1 MIQQQTYLYL
11 PSPIST
17 YTTYGNLD
25 FATVKGFSLEYHL
38 RQSENLSMQA
48 NYTAQIAQ
56 GTGSNANSQS
66 GLTTR
71 GNIRTLSPIDR
82 DERHAFKLTLD
93 YRYGHGRA
101 YNGPRLWDI
110 DILAHTG
117 INLQGSVVSSEEG
130 RGGEG
135 GRED

>member
-82 DERHAFKLTLD
+82 DERHAFK
-93 YRYGHGRA
+93 R
-101 YNGPRLWDI
+101 
-110 DILAHTG
+110 
-117 INLQGSVVSSEEG
+117 SEEHTSELQS
-130 RGGEG
+130 RGHIVC
-135 GRED
+135 RLLL